1 MTTPTK
7 PAQKPK
13 LPDKLRMVPPGRP
26 PKGFRWLRRN
36 EYVQTTD
43 SCIFPDGRIQIV
55 GPISGAY
62 RIGGFQSDLGDNGE
76 KIYGAFIRPV
86 SQPKRAEKKRKSVT
100 VLASEWVKKY
110 PTSIVGSDYLRFAF
124 KAGYRAANRRA
135 KSLGLPVVPKAKKGR
150 T

>member
-43 SCIFPDGRIQIV
+43 SCIFPNGRIQIV
-55 GPISGAY
+55 GPTSGAY
-62 RIGGFQSDLGDNGE
+62 RIGGFQSDLGDNGA
-76 KIYGAFIRPV
+76 KINGAFIRPL
-86 SQPKRAEKKRKSVT
+86 SQPKRAEKAQSVNELADAYARKAYTTILDQGISRE
-100 VLASEWVKKY
+100 A
-110 PTSIVGSDYLRFAF
+110 YL
-124 KAGYRAANRRA
+124 AGYRAANRRA
-135 KSLGLPVVPKAKKGR
+135 K
-150 T
+150 